1 MKLIFSIL
9 LSFFSLIIQDLP
21 DIREE
26 YILASKSKENAEKF
40 YLLMSK
46 CGKETGVY
54 QAYKGAAI
62 ALKSRYATDVKTKKK
77 LFIEGVTAVEMALK
91 NNPDNAEIHLIRL
104 SIQENTPK
112 ILKYKARIGEDK
124 KMLLDSFDQQTT
136 ALKAYI
142 KKYANQSKVFSE
154 QEKQALK

>member
-1 MKLIFSIL
+1 
-9 LSFFSLIIQDLP
+9 
-21 DIREE
+21 
-26 YILASKSKENAEKF
+26 
-40 YLLMSK
+40 MSK
-46 CGKETGVY
+46 CDKETGIF

-62 ALKSRYATDVKTKKK
+62 ALQSRYATDVKTKKK
-77 LFIEGVTAVEMALK
+77 LFIEGVKGVELALK
-91 NNPDNAEIHLIRL
+91 NNPNNAEIHLIRL

-112 ILKYKARIGEDK
+112 ILKYKAQIGEDK
-124 KMLLDSFDQQTT
+124 KMLLDSFDQQTP